1 MIKGARQVGKTFIVR
16 EFGVNEYSSFIEI
29 NFIKQKELK
38 DIFSG
43 PLDAGTIYK
52 RMTAQIRDIQLI
64 PGKTLIFLDEIQNC
78 GNARTAI
85 KFLAE
90 DGRFDVISSG
100 SLLGLTYAEDGD
112 AEVEEPLSVPTGYE
126 DFLTMYSLDF
136 EEFLWAMGYGD
147 EAIHVLQSYFDS
159 GEKVPASLNEQY
171 EIFPKAGL

>member
-1 MIKGARQVGKTFIVR
+1 MLKRKIYSRILEWKKNHSHTCLMIKGARQVGKTFIVR
-16 EFGVNEYSSFIEI
+16 EFGVNEYRSFIEI

-43 PLDAGTIYK
+43 PLDTGTIYK

-112 AEVEEPLSVPTGYE
+112 AEVEEPSSVPTGYE
-126 DFLTMYSLDF
+126 DFLTM
-136 EEFLWAMGYGD
+136 
-147 EAIHVLQSYFDS
+147 
-159 GEKVPASLNEQY
+159 
-171 EIFPKAGL
+171 